1 YVMMILSVTKPPLTV
16 KQIQQRLGETQ

>member
-1 YVMMILSVTKPPLTV
+1 ILSVTKQPLTV

>member
-1 YVMMILSVTKPPLTV
+1 SVTKQPLTV